1 MIKLRIVIDRYTLPF
16 MVYYVTYVLL
26 CMFVCTHRNQR
37 NWVAKIIK
45 PHTNEI
51 PSFTNHTHEHNNNRQ
66 CIIITQVTKRCAVN

>member
-1 MIKLRIVIDRYTLPF
+1 MLHMYCYVCLFVRIEIKEI
-16 MVYYVTYVLL
+16 
-26 CMFVCTHRNQR
+26 
-37 NWVAKIIK
+37 WVAKIIK